1 MIHPQ
6 ERVPVDEYQR
16 TLGIRLKN
24 YNNLFA
30 ICTSP
35 MIIHLICLPKF
46 CIRTVF
52 NFSWDGCK
60 IQEKLDDK
68 ALQNLVGVKG
78 GGGWGANE
86 LYVQMA
92 NTRLF
97 LHLHKRSFATRLRV
111 IPYLPQR
118 KGEQNTRNHWL
129 CCKKFS
135 KTNSVHMAALVVHR
149 SLALVSDM
157 PFK

>member
-1 MIHPQ
+1 MHPD
-6 ERVPVDEYQR
+6 PIIS
-16 TLGIRLKN
+16 LRLRRSVRKTVSI
-24 YNNLFA
+24 YPTSAPDLFA

-35 MIIHLICLPKF
+35 IIHLICLPKF

-52 NFSWDGCK
+52 NFSWNGCK
-60 IQEKLDDK
+60 IQEKL
-68 ALQNLVGVKG
+68 VGVRRG
-78 GGGWGANE
+78 ERGGANE

-135 KTNSVHMAALVVHR
+135 KTNSVHIPALVVHR
-149 SLALVSDM
+149 SLALLSDM
-157 PFK
+157 P

>member
-1 MIHPQ
+1 MIHPP

-16 TLGIRLKN
+16 TLGTRLKN

-35 MIIHLICLPKF
+35 IIHLICLPKF
-46 CIRTVF
+46 CIRTAF
-52 NFSWDGCK
+52 NFSWKGCK
-60 IQEKLDDK
+60 IQEKLDTK
-68 ALQNLVGVKG
+68 TLQNLVGVRRGEG
-78 GGGWGANE
+78 GRGGNE

-135 KTNSVHMAALVVHR
+135 KTNSVHIPALVVHR
-149 SLALVSDM
+149 SLALLSDM
-157 PFK
+157 P